1 MAIKMK
7 DNKSSLATSFGIG
20 IGIFSFNQIIAILS
34 TVELSQFEVSWLF

>member
-7 DNKSSLATSFGIG
+7 DNKSSLATSLG

-34 TVELSQFEVSWLF
+34 TVELSQFESERS